1 MDDDA
6 LRRLV
11 NSTPVPDRLL
21 RNLRRAQHVD
31 EWELGRVTHRL
42 GAGTE
47 LNRREVD
54 VLRALGD
61 GGLTIGEVA
70 VVLGCT
76 AESVKS
82 VLKTAKPKLG
92 AKTTTQAVARAIR
105 ADLI

>member
-6 LRRLV
+6 VRRLV
-11 NSTPVPDRLL
+11 NSRPVPDRLL

-42 GAGTE
+42 SSDIP

-61 GGLTIGEVA
+61 GGLTIGEA
-70 VVLGCT
+70 ATVLGCT
-76 AESVKS
+76 TESVKS
-82 VLKTAKPKLG
+82 VLKTVKPKLS

-105 ADLI
+105 NDLI

>member
-11 NSTPVPDRLL
+11 NSRPVPDRLI

-31 EWELGRVTHRL
+31 EWELGRAPHRL
-42 GAGTE
+42 TAGVP
-47 LNRREVD
+47 LSRREID

-61 GGLTIGEVA
+61 GGFNRGETA
-70 VVLGCT
+70 DALGCDLET
-76 AESVKS
+76 VKIHIKS
-82 VLKTAKPKLG
+82 AKAKLS

>member
-6 LRRLV
+6 LRWLIQSR
-11 NSTPVPDRLL
+11 PIPDRLL
-21 RNLRRAQHVD
+21 RNLRKAQHVD

-42 GAGTE
+42 GAETA

-61 GGLTIGEVA
+61 GGLTIGETA

-82 VLKTAKPKLG
+82 VLKTAKPKLS

-105 ADLI
+105 NDLI

>member
-6 LRRLV
+6 VRRLV
-11 NSTPVPDRLL
+11 NSRPVPDRLL
-21 RNLRRAQHVD
+21 RNLLRAQHVD

-42 GAGTE
+42 GTE
-47 LNRREVD
+47 TALNRREVD

-61 GGLTIGEVA
+61 GGLTIGEA
-70 VVLGCT
+70 AIVLGCT
-76 AESVKS
+76 TESVKS
-82 VLKTAKPKLG
+82 VLKTAKPKLS